1 MAEKNYHKDSGM
13 RSVGL
18 VLLAIGLVTPHA
30 SQGAQMSASTA
41 AVSPAAKAELTP
53 TGKLRA
59 GINFQ
64 NVLLTTTGPS
74 GEQGGVAVEFARE
87 LARRLAVP
95 LEIIPYKSAGSLAD
109 SVSTGAWDISV
120 LGDEPQRAAV
130 IAFATPLTEIDATYL
145 VPPGSPIRNIG
156 DVDRP
161 GVRIVSPAKSAY
173 DLYLSRT
180 IKNAK
185 LVQIAG
191 TANAQKHF
199 VNEKLDALA
208 GLRPGLIELAPKL
221 PGSRIL
227 EGNFTTVRH
236 TVGTPKGRD
245 AAAAY
250 LRDMVEDVKASGLVT
265 KWIEKSGV
273 KGLSAAPAA
282 GK

>member
-1 MAEKNYHKDSGM
+1 MIAP
-13 RSVGL
+13 
-18 VLLAIGLVTPHA
+18 IP
-30 SQGAQMSASTA
+30 
-41 AVSPAAKAELTP
+41 PAAKAALTS

-64 NVLLTTTGPS
+64 NQFLTTLGPN

-87 LARRLAVP
+87 LARRLDVP
-95 LEIIPYKSAGSLAD
+95 LEIISYKSAGALAD
-109 SVSTGAWDISV
+109 SVTTGAWEISV
-120 LGDEPQRAAV
+120 LGDEPERAKV
-130 IAFATPLTEIDATYL
+130 IDFAPPLTELEATYL
-145 VPPGSPIRNIG
+145 VPAGSPIKSVSE
-156 DVDRP
+156 VDRA

-180 IKNAK
+180 IKNAQ

-191 TANAQKHF
+191 SKAAEDHF
-199 VNEKLDALA
+199 VKEKLDALA
-208 GLRPGLIELAPKL
+208 GLKQGLLELSHTL

-227 EGNFTTVRH
+227 DGNFTVVRH
-236 TVGTPKGRD
+236 TVGSPKGLN

-250 LRDMVEDVKASGLVT
+250 LRDLVEEVKASGLVA

-273 KGLSAAPAA
+273 KGLSVAPLA

>member
-1 MAEKNYHKDSGM
+1 M
-13 RSVGL
+13 
-18 VLLAIGLVTPHA
+18 T
-30 SQGAQMSASTA
+30 ASTA
-41 AVSPAAKAELTP
+41 TPAIPPAAKAELTP

-64 NVLLTTTGPS
+64 NVLLTTLGPD
-74 GEQGGVAVEFARE
+74 GEQGGVAVEFAHE

-95 LEIIPYKSAGSLAD
+95 VEIIPYKSAGALAD
-109 SVSTGAWDISV
+109 SVSTGVWDISV
-120 LGDEPQRAAV
+120 LGDEPERAKV
-130 IAFATPLTEIDATYL
+130 IAFATPLTEIEATYL
-145 VPPGSPIRNIG
+145 VPAGSPIRSIG
-156 DVDRP
+156 EVDRS

-180 IKNAK
+180 IKNAQ

-191 TANAQKHF
+191 TKAAEEHF
-199 VNEKLDALA
+199 VREKLDALA
-208 GLRPGLIELAPKL
+208 GLKPGLLEFAPTL

-227 EGNFTTVRH
+227 DGNFTVVRH
-236 TVGTPKGRD
+236 TVGMPRDGRD

-250 LRDMVEDVKASGLVT
+250 LRDLVEDVKASGLVA

-273 KGLSAAPAA
+273 QGLSVAPPV

>member
-1 MAEKNYHKDSGM
+1 M
-13 RSVGL
+13 
-18 VLLAIGLVTPHA
+18 
-30 SQGAQMSASTA
+30 TA
-41 AVSPAAKAELTP
+41 PIPPAAKAELTP

-64 NVLLTTTGPS
+64 NVLLTTQGPS

-87 LARRLAVP
+87 LARRLGVA
-95 LEIIPYKSAGSLAD
+95 LEIIPYQSAGSLAD

-120 LGDEPQRAAV
+120 LGDEPARAKV
-130 IAFATPLTEIDATYL
+130 IDFATPLTEIEATYL
-145 VPPGSPIRNIG
+145 VPARSPIRSI
-156 DVDRP
+156 DEVDRP

-173 DLYLSRT
+173 DLYLTRT
-180 IKNAK
+180 IKHAK

-191 TANAQKHF
+191 STAAEEHF

-208 GLRPGLIELAPKL
+208 GLKPVLLEFAPTV

-227 EGNFTTVRH
+227 DGNFTVVRH

-250 LRDMVEDVKASGLVT
+250 LRELVEDVKASGLVAR
-265 KWIEKSGV
+265 WIEQSGV

-282 GK
+282 K